1 MLTLTDIRAS
11 NTVLVTEFG
20 GVRAVHFCLHEK
32 LSGSDNDLWFPL
44 ANGADLFEALESIM
58 CINFAAANVV
68 AGVPAAEREVQRLP
82 DHLQQGQI
90 QAIRLDIWHHLMFIF
105 EQN

>member
-32 LSGSDNDLWFPL
+32 LSGNDNDLWFPL
-44 ANGADLFEALESIM
+44 ANGTDLFEALESIM

-68 AGVPAAEREVQRLP
+68 SLEFLRQNGKMQRLP

-90 QAIRLDIWHHLMFIF
+90 QAIKLDIWHH
-105 EQN
+105 

>member
-68 AGVPAAEREVQRLP
+68 SLGSCGRTGSAETA
-82 DHLQQGQI
+82 DHLQQGQFKP
-90 QAIRLDIWHHLMFIF
+90 LG
-105 EQN
+105 

>member
-20 GVRAVHFCLHEK
+20 GMRAVHFCLHEK

-44 ANGADLFEALESIM
+44 AN
-58 CINFAAANVV
+58 
-68 AGVPAAEREVQRLP
+68 
-82 DHLQQGQI
+82 
-90 QAIRLDIWHHLMFIF
+90 
-105 EQN
+105 

>member
-32 LSGSDNDLWFPL
+32 LSGNDNDLWFPL

-68 AGVPAAEREVQRLP
+68 SLEFLR
-82 DHLQQGQI
+82 
-90 QAIRLDIWHHLMFIF
+90 
-105 EQN
+105 QNGKCKDYRITHNKAKFKPLC

>member
-68 AGVPAAEREVQRLP
+68 SLEFLR
-82 DHLQQGQI
+82 
-90 QAIRLDIWHHLMFIF
+90 
-105 EQN
+105 QNGSAKTTGSPTTRPNSSHYVRFLVVLNVHI

>member
-44 ANGADLFEALESIM
+44 ANGADLF
-58 CINFAAANVV
+58 
-68 AGVPAAEREVQRLP
+68 AGAGKHYVHQFCRC
-82 DHLQQGQI
+82 
-90 QAIRLDIWHHLMFIF
+90 
-105 EQN
+105 

>member
-58 CINFAAANVV
+58 CIN
-68 AGVPAAEREVQRLP
+68 LP
-82 DHLQQGQI
+82 LLTLSRWSSCGRTGSAKTTGSPTTRPNSSH
-90 QAIRLDIWHHLMFIF
+90 
-105 EQN
+105 